1 MGRLTPPSGSGTY
14 DVDYEDGSPWT
25 ADAASHITA
34 DSLDYHDAA
43 KIEHDLSGPHS
54 KAPQIAK
61 VAAVLLWTGAAYTLT
76 ADYGVTS
83 IVRNS
88 AGNVTL
94 TLDKE
99 FVANRWGAR
108 IEAGASD
115 ALHFGVY
122 TDPSETGAITV
133 QIVSRI
139 GVAADVSFWVE
150 IWGIR

>member
-1 MGRLTPPSGSGTY
+1 MGSLTPPSGSAAY
-14 DVDYEDGSPWT
+14 DVAYEDGSPWT

-43 KIEHDLSGPHS
+43 KIEHDLSGPH

-61 VAAVLLWTGAAYTLT
+61 VAAVLLWTGAAYTMT
-76 ADYGVTS
+76 AGYGVAS

-94 TLDKE
+94 TLDAA

-122 TDPSETGAITV
+122 TDPSETGSITV
-133 QIVSRI
+133 QMVSRI